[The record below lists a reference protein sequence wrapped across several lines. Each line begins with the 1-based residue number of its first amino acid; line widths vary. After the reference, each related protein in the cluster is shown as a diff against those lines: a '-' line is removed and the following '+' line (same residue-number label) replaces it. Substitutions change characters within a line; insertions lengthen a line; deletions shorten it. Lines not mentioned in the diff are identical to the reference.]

1 MKKSLLKRLEQDFI
15 DYSRM
20 ADECGRAGNRENYN
34 YWNGKAQGYHEVI
47 EIIKLNVEIIPEPQ
61 VFTFEIPEQQKN

>member
-1 MKKSLLKRLEQDFI
+1 MKKSLLKALEQDFI

-20 ADECGRAGNRENYN
+20 ADEAGREGNKESYN

-47 EIIKLNVEIIPEPQ
+47 EIIKLNVKIEAQPKFVFDPQ
-61 VFTFEIPEQQKN
+61 LN